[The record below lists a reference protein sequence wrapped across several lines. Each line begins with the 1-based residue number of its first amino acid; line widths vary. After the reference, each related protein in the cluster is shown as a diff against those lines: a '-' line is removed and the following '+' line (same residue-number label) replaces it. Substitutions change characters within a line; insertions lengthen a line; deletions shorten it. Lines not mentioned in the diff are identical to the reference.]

1 VYCKIFYNR
10 FVPTRTLEFGLPG
23 LLNALPAPIRKAVA
37 EAAVPIRY
45 RDGAL
50 VQSRG
55 DATPGLS
62 IVRSGAVR
70 IGNIGADGSHLTTA
84 VFGAGQTFGEMTLFG
99 DLPRTF
105 DARAFG
111 PTTIDHVSQV
121 RFERLLDEYPA
132 LSRFILR
139 SLSLQLHSALEFID
153 DTRRLPL
160 LVRVAKVLANM
171 ARLATDEASL
181 ETTQTALANTLGVTR
196 VSVANALA
204 ELEREGLLIRGY
216 ARIEIPDASALRHW
230 VDARSE
236 LAPLS

>member
-1 VYCKIFYNR
+1 M
-10 FVPTRTLEFGLPG
+10 PTRTLEFGLRG
-23 LLNALPAPIRKAVA
+23 LLNALPDPIRKALEA
-37 EAAVPIRY
+37 AAVPIRY

-50 VQSRG
+50 IQARG

-70 IGNIGADGSHLTTA
+70 IGNIGADGNHLTTA

-121 RFERLLDEYPA
+121 RFERLLDEHPE
-132 LSRFILR
+132 LGRFILR
-139 SLSLQLHSALEFID
+139 SLSLQLHAALEFVD

-160 LVRVAKVLANM
+160 LVRTAKLLADM
-171 ARLATDEASL
+171 TRASSDKATL
-181 ETTQTALANTLGVTR
+181 ETTQSAVANTLGVTR
-196 VSVANALA
+196 VSVAHALA
-204 ELEREGLLIRGY
+204 ELEREGLLRRGY
-216 ARIEIPDASALRHW
+216 ARIEIPNLRALRQW
-230 VDARSE
+230 VDERSE
-236 LAPLS
+236 LAPVH